1 MSAEQVRMARHA
13 LGLPN
18 ERGVSYRNRYY
29 PPRMTD
35 TSPAHDAWDGMVAA
49 GLAERLEP
57 GSGTFYALTR
67 LGAEAVLE
75 EGEGLDPED
84 FDLRDDSPSP

>member
-1 MSAEQVRMARHA
+1 
-13 LGLPN
+13 GLPN
-18 ERGVSYRNRYY
+18 ERGFSYRNRYY
-29 PPRMTD
+29 PPRMAD

-57 GSGTFYALTR
+57 RSGTFYALTR

-84 FDLRDDSPSP
+84 FGLVDDSPSP